1 MTWVQKLLLRAST
14 AVLALARVDP
24 VAPGQ
29 KNDGLV
35 QSSGTGLD
43 KPWEVLSQEFTDAR
57 EAWRRNALAR
67 RLVSLVSSFVCGDG
81 ITLTSDRTDLA
92 AFLRAF
98 WAHEQNQMALRQYSL
113 CEELSRSGEL
123 FITLHMNPADGMSYV
138 RALPASNIDRV
149 ITAPGDYETEIA
161 YHEMVGLD
169 DPDYPDGRVWA
180 AAGAFG
186 SGLAEADASAALGVD
201 APAPVCLH
209 FAVNRPVGCVR
220 GESDL
225 APVLV
230 WLKRYSRW
238 LEDRTMLNA
247 AVRAFLWV
255 VKVPGARVEEK
266 KLQWARAPEPGSV
279 LVLDK
284 DSEEWQA
291 VAPALHAND
300 AQADGRAIRWMIVA
314 GGPGVGLV
322 DMGEG
327 EEANLATAKAMGEQR
342 SRFMRARQQYFAWA
356 LATTGLA
363 AYNRAVRLGK
373 VAGEPAT
380 LADIRTGV
388 PDISPADNAELGS
401 SAAQVAAAL
410 ASVSGQGVGGRRWR
424 RLVVRT
430 VLKFAGETPDEE
442 ELAEIL
448 GESERGR

>member
-1 MTWVQKLLLRAST
+1 MNWMQKILIRLARVTPIPPGQADDGLLRA
-14 AVLALARVDP
+14 A
-24 VAPGQ
+24 
-29 KNDGLV
+29 
-35 QSSGTGLD
+35 SSGTELD

-81 ITLTSDRTDLA
+81 IALSSDQPDLA
-92 AFLRAF
+92 AFLAAF
-98 WAHEQNQMALRQYSL
+98 WHHPQNQMALRQYSL
-113 CEELSRSGEL
+113 CEELSRAGEL

-149 ITAPGDYETEIA
+149 ITAPGDYETELA
-161 YHEMVGLD
+161 YHEAVPFD
-169 DPDYPDGRVWA
+169 DPDYPQGRVWDSIENYE
-180 AAGAFG
+180 
-186 SGLAEADASAALGVD
+186 SGMTDEADVIRNSQFVI
-201 APAPVCLH
+201 PPVCLH

-255 VKVPGARVEEK
+255 VKVPGSRVTEK
-266 KLQWARAPEPGSV
+266 KLQWSHAPEPGSV

-284 DSEEWQA
+284 DNEDWQA
-291 VAPALHAND
+291 VAPTLHAND

-327 EEANLATAKAMGEQR
+327 EEANLATARAMSEQR
-342 SRFMRARQQYFAWA
+342 SRFMRARQQYFAA
-356 LATTGLA
+356 SLATLTLT
-363 AYNRAVRLGK
+363 AYNRGVRLGR
-373 VAGEPAT
+373 VTGEMRT
-380 LADIRTGV
+380 LSDIRIAA
-388 PDISPADNAELGS
+388 PDISPADNAALGA
-401 SAAQVAAAL
+401 SASQMADAL
-410 ASVSGQGVGGRRWR
+410 AAVSSQGIDGPRWR
-424 RLVVRT
+424 RLVMRT
-430 VLKFAGETPDEE
+430 VLKFAGEPLDE
-442 ELAEIL
+442 AEIGEIL
-448 GESERGR
+448 RESETN

>member
-1 MTWVQKLLLRAST
+1 MNWVQRL
-14 AVLALARVDP
+14 VVQLARVSV

-29 KNDGLV
+29 ADDGLIRTM
-35 QSSGTGLD
+35 SSGTDLD

-67 RLVSLVSSFVCGDG
+67 RLVSLVASFVCGDG
-81 ITLTSDRTDLA
+81 ITLTSDQPDLA
-92 AFLRAF
+92 AFLQAF
-98 WAHEQNQMALRQYSL
+98 WAHEQNRMALRQYSL

-138 RALPASNIDRV
+138 RALPAASIDRV
-149 ITAPGDYETEIA
+149 VTAPGDYETEVA
-161 YHEMVGLD
+161 YHEKVTLD
-169 DPDYPDGRVWA
+169 DPDYPEGRVWA
-180 AAGAFG
+180 A
-186 SGLAEADASAALGVD
+186 GLDNLASFDSDRDA
-201 APAPVCLH
+201 APLAVHTIPPVCLH

-255 VKVPGARVEEK
+255 VKVPGARVEQK

-284 DSEEWQA
+284 DNEEWQA

-342 SRFMRARQQYFAWA
+342 SRFMRARQQYFASA
-356 LATTGLA
+356 LATTALA

-373 VAGEPAT
+373 IAPGPDGPAVVRT
-380 LADIRTGV
+380 LSDIRIAA
-388 PDISPADNAELGS
+388 PDISPADNAELGT
-401 SAAQVAAAL
+401 SASQVAAAL
-410 ASVSGQGVGGRRWR
+410 AAVAQQGVGGQTWR

-430 VLKFAGETPDEE
+430 VLKFAGEALDER
-442 ELAEIL
+442 ELAQIL
-448 GESERGR
+448 GESEG